1 VFKPTVYTVVVKSL
15 HTPSRICKMFII

>member
-15 HTPSRICKMFII
+15 HTPSRIC